1 MDKRWLLLLREYAN
15 FPNFSSFYQISKS
28 SLTLGYIYIKGD
40 LMDME
45 KIIKIDDDLKRNEE
59 LYKLFDEEIRLKSRT
74 GVVEKITTQREIDK
88 LINTNSRVLD
98 IGAGTGA
105 YTIPLAHK
113 VREVTAFEP
122 SSTNFKNLE
131 MKAKKFSNIRA
142 YNKSS
147 FDLRD
152 LEENYFEL
160 VLIFGPM
167 YHLSNEKDR
176 IDVLRQAKRI
186 CKDGGHILISY
197 INHDMVL
204 ISESINYN
212 LNIFSGPSYDSK
224 KQRLIDRPFVFFK
237 VDEAREMIEDEEI
250 EIKDI
255 IASDGFAEV
264 LSKFL
269 DEMTEESFKNY
280 LEWHLSHCKDS
291 ETIGATNHLLFV
303 CKNKK

>member
-1 MDKRWLLLLREYAN
+1 
-15 FPNFSSFYQISKS
+15 
-28 SLTLGYIYIKGD
+28 
-40 LMDME
+40 MDME

-59 LYKLFDEEIRLKSRT
+59 LYKLFDEESRLKSRT
-74 GVVEKITTQREIDK
+74 GQVEKITTQREIDK
-88 LINTNSRVLD
+88 LINANSKVLD
-98 IGAGTGA
+98 IGAGTGV
-105 YTIPLAHK
+105 YTIHLATK
-113 VREVTAFEP
+113 VKEVTAFEP
-122 SSTNFKNLE
+122 SSSNFKTLE
-131 MKAKKFSNIRA
+131 IKAKEFSNIKA

-147 FDLRD
+147 FDLED
-152 LEENYFEL
+152 LEENYFDL

-186 CKDGGHILISY
+186 CKDDGHILVSY

-237 VDEAREMIEDEEI
+237 LNEAKQMIEDDDI
-250 EIKDI
+250 EIKEM

-264 LSKFL
+264 LSKYL

-280 LEWHLSHCKDS
+280 LDWHLSHCKDP
-291 ETIGATNHLLFV
+291 ETLGATNHLLFV
-303 CKNKK
+303 CKNKKWKKSNYTSQKKMN

>member
-1 MDKRWLLLLREYAN
+1 
-15 FPNFSSFYQISKS
+15 
-28 SLTLGYIYIKGD
+28 
-40 LMDME
+40 MDME

-59 LYKLFDEEIRLKSRT
+59 LYKLFDEDSRLKSRT
-74 GVVEKITTQREIDK
+74 GQVEKITTQREIDK
-88 LINTNSRVLD
+88 LINANSKVLD
-98 IGAGTGA
+98 IGAGTGV
-105 YTIPLAHK
+105 YTIHLATK
-113 VREVTAFEP
+113 VKEVTAFEP
-122 SSTNFKNLE
+122 SSSNFKTLE
-131 MKAKKFSNIRA
+131 IKAKEFSNIRA

-147 FDLRD
+147 FDLED
-152 LEENYFEL
+152 LEENYFDL

-186 CKDGGHILISY
+186 CKDDGHILVSY

-212 LNIFSGPSYDSK
+212 LNIFSGPSYDSE

-237 VDEAREMIEDEEI
+237 VDEARQMIKDEGI
-250 EIKDI
+250 EIKEI

-264 LSKFL
+264 LSKPL
-269 DEMTEESFKNY
+269 DEMTEESFENY
-280 LEWHLSHCKDS
+280 LEWHLSHCKDP
-291 ETIGATNHLLFV
+291 ETLGATNHLLFI

>member
-1 MDKRWLLLLREYAN
+1 
-15 FPNFSSFYQISKS
+15 
-28 SLTLGYIYIKGD
+28 
-40 LMDME
+40 MDME

-59 LYKLFDEEIRLKSRT
+59 LYKLFDEESRLKSRT
-74 GVVEKITTQREIDK
+74 GQVEKITTQREIDK
-88 LINTNSRVLD
+88 LINANSKVLD
-98 IGAGTGA
+98 IGAGTGV
-105 YTIPLAHK
+105 YTIHLATK
-113 VREVTAFEP
+113 VKEVTAFEP
-122 SSTNFKNLE
+122 SSSNFKTLE
-131 MKAKKFSNIRA
+131 IKAKEFSNIKA

-147 FDLRD
+147 FDLED
-152 LEENYFEL
+152 LEENYFDL

-186 CKDGGHILISY
+186 CKDDGHILVSY

-237 VDEAREMIEDEEI
+237 LNEAKQMIEDEDI
-250 EIKDI
+250 EIKEI

-264 LSKFL
+264 LSKYL
-269 DEMTEESFKNY
+269 EKMTEESFKNY
-280 LEWHLSHCKDS
+280 LDWHLSHCKDP
-291 ETIGATNHLLFV
+291 ETLGATNHLLFV
-303 CKNKK
+303 CKNKKWKTSNYINQKKMN